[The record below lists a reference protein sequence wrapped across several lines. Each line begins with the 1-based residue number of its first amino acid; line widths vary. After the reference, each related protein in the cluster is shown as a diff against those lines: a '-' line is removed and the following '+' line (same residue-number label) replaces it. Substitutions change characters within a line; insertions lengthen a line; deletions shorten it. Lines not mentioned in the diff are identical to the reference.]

1 MTKEAVD
8 LGELIATRD
17 RLIGD
22 VHSRMD
28 EGAKRFLKTLH
39 EGAPDFDAIGRP
51 QAAELP
57 AVRWKLINVNKLQAN
72 DPKKHAAQGEE
83 LEKLLV

>member
-22 VHSRMD
+22 IQSRLD
-28 EGAKRFLKTLH
+28 VGAKRFLRTLH
-39 EGAPDFDAIGRP
+39 DGDPDFDTIDRP

-57 AVRWKLINVNKLQAN
+57 AVRWKLINVNKLKAEN
-72 DPKKHAAQGEE
+72 PKKHAVQGEE
-83 LEKLLV
+83 LEKLLG